1 MSNIPQ
7 MSSSIWK
14 DRKMTSNSGF
24 RFLIPTLT
32 LLLVVL
38 AIAGM
43 PVQAN
48 AASQLKA
55 VVNTVPITSVD
66 VSKRVNLLKLQRAK
80 GNLQKV
86 ALDQLIDDVLKRQE
100 VLNARVSVSTD
111 DVNAAYAR
119 FAASNKLTTDQLD
132 KILTQAGVGADHF
145 KGFIA
150 VSMSWPR
157 AVSARFGASKN
168 STQDVMAKL
177 QEKGEKP
184 KTTEYILQQ
193 MIFVVPANKKG
204 ITGKR
209 KAEAEASRAKYPG
222 CDAAKTFAATMKDVS
237 VRNLGRLMAPELPVE
252 WKPLIEKTKPGG
264 TTATR
269 ITEKGVEYLAICKQR
284 EVSDDLAAETVFK
297 AESLG
302 KSGEEEED
310 PNAKTLIEQ
319 LRSKAQIVIN

>member
-1 MSNIPQ
+1 
-7 MSSSIWK
+7 
-14 DRKMTSNSGF
+14 MTLISGF
-24 RFLIPTLT
+24 RFLVPTIM
-32 LLLVVL
+32 LLLFL
-38 AIAGM
+38 MM
-43 PVQAN
+43 PSLMSGEAE

-119 FAASNKLTTDQLD
+119 FAASNKLTTAQLD

-157 AVSARFGASKN
+157 AVSARYGGATKN

-204 ITGKR
+204 IMGKR

-237 VRNLGRLMAPELPVE
+237 VRNLGRLMAPELPTE

-269 ITEKGVEYLAICKQR
+269 VTEKGIEYLAICKQR

-297 AESLG
+297 AENLG
-302 KSGEEEED
+302 KSGAEEED
-310 PNAKTLIEQ
+310 PNAKAYIEQ